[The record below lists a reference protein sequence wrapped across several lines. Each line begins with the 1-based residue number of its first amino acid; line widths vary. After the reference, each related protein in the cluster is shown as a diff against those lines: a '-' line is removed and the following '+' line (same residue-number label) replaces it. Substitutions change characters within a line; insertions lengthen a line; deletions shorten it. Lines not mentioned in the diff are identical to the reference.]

1 MRRFVR
7 AIGSGVLAAAIAAAS
22 PVTALEAI
30 YIVRHAEKVDFWP
43 ADPSINA
50 YWPLSE
56 EGVATAEGLADLL
69 DDEGIAA
76 IYGSRTTRALATG
89 MPLAEQTGAPVIA
102 DDAST
107 DHNQMGVFLAEVNG
121 RHAADR
127 AVLIIGHS
135 NTVAD
140 LLAHLGAVP
149 ECFDRLGIVE
159 DRGRL
164 TIRGYGD
171 LWKIRVA
178 TEGCEAIERLRLTT
192 QAD

>member
-1 MRRFVR
+1 MTRFARAVR
-7 AIGSGVLAAAIAAAS
+7 WGILLAVVVAAS
-22 PVTALEAI
+22 PAMALEAI
-30 YIVRHAEKVDFWP
+30 YVVRHAEKIEFWP
-43 ADPSINA
+43 SDPSISA
-50 YWPLSE
+50 YRPLSE
-56 EGVATAEGLADLL
+56 EGVATSKGLADLL
-69 DDEGIAA
+69 DDVGIAA
-76 IYGSRTTRALATG
+76 IYASRTTRALATG

-107 DHNQMGVFLAEVNG
+107 DRKQMGAFLAEING

-140 LLAHLGAVP
+140 LLVHLGAEP
-149 ECFDRLGIVE
+149 GCFDRLGIME

-164 TIRGYGD
+164 TIAGYGD

-178 TEGCEAIERLRLTT
+178 AEGCEAIERLRLTT

>member
-7 AIGSGVLAAAIAAAS
+7 ALRSGILVAAVATAS
-22 PVTALEAI
+22 PLWALETI

-43 ADPSINA
+43 SDPSINA
-50 YWPLSE
+50 YRPLSE
-56 EGVATAEGLADLL
+56 DGVATAEELADVLE
-69 DDEGIAA
+69 DEGIAA

-107 DHNQMGVFLAEVNG
+107 DRNQMGAFLAEVNG

-127 AVLIIGHS
+127 AVLIVGHS

-140 LLAHLGAVP
+140 LLVQLGAVSS
-149 ECFDRLGIVE
+149 CFERLGIVE

-164 TIRGYGD
+164 TIRGHGV
-171 LWKIRVA
+171 LWKIRIA
-178 TEGCEAIERLRLTT
+178 DEGCDAIERLRLDRPT
-192 QAD
+192 D